1 MRGTIVLNNTAGRSL
16 RRAAA
21 DVHARDVLACMG
33 GFAAGDRV
41 YVTFR
46 AVDGGQYAIAAA
58 VACCGEAELRRMLGS
73 AEDLVVL
80 RKEDVRLLW

>member
-1 MRGTIVLNNTAGRSL
+1 MRGSIVLSNTAGRSL

-21 DVHARDVLACMG
+21 DVHARDVLGCAG
-33 GFAAGDRV
+33 DFAAGDSV

-58 VACCGEAELRRMLGS
+58 TVCCSQAELRHKL
-73 AEDLVVL
+73 ACADDVVVL